1 MSQWLRYALVQ
12 LSNLEEFI
20 IGLFRIAINPW
31 NETNSAYI
39 FKSFI
44 QEGCPSGKDQQKA
57 NASMKFYANPQMRV
71 GEG

>member
-1 MSQWLRYALVQ
+1 MSQWGRYALVQ

-20 IGLFRIAINPW
+20 IGFFRIVINPW

-44 QEGCPSGKDQQKA
+44 QKGCPYGKD
-57 NASMKFYANPQMRV
+57 
-71 GEG
+71 